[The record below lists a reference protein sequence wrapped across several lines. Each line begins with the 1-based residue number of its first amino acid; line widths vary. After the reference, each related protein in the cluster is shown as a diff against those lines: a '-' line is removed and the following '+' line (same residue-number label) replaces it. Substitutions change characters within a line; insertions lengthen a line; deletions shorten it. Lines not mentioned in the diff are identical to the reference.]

1 MAKALRD
8 TISDLAEA
16 FAASVLNAIRQMSL
30 DEILAEAQRTGGT
43 YAQRGPSKLIGAPAP
58 AATAT
63 ASSAPGKGRRKGG
76 GRLARRSQDQID
88 AVADSIVA
96 LLEKHPKGLRSEQI
110 REMLKLDKKEI
121 PRPIQEALSSN
132 RITSEGQKRA
142 TTYFARSAGATKAAA
157 KKK

>member
-8 TISDLAEA
+8 TISNLAEA

-43 YAQRGPSKLIGAPAP
+43 YATRAPSKLIAAANAPASTP
-58 AATAT
+58 A
-63 ASSAPGKGRRKGG
+63 SAPAKGRRKAG

-88 AVADSIVA
+88 EVANAIVA

-110 REMLKLDKKEI
+110 RGILKLDRKEI

-132 RITSEGQKRA
+132 KITSEGQKRA
-142 TTYFARSAGATKAAA
+142 TTYFVRGAA
-157 KKK
+157 KGAGKKAK

>member
-43 YAQRGPSKLIGAPAP
+43 YAQRGPSKLIG
-58 AATAT
+58 T
-63 ASSAPGKGRRKGG
+63 SAPVAAASAAGAPKKAGRKAG

-110 REMLKLDKKEI
+110 RSLLKLDRKEI
-121 PRPIQEALSSN
+121 PRPIQEALSAHK
-132 RITSEGQKRA
+132 ITSQGQKRA
-142 TTYFARSAGATKAAA
+142 TTYFARGGGPKGATKKA
-157 KKK
+157 K

>member
-1 MAKALRD
+1 MAKVLRD
-8 TISDLAEA
+8 TISNLAET

-43 YAQRGPSKLIGAPAP
+43 YAQRGPSKLIASPSVP
-58 AATAT
+58 AAS
-63 ASSAPGKGRRKGG
+63 ASVTPSKGRRKGG

-110 REMLKLDKKEI
+110 RGILKLDRKEI

-132 RITSEGQKRA
+132 KITSEGQKRA
-142 TTYFARSAGATKAAA
+142 TTYFARSGGAKSTA

>member
-8 TISDLAEA
+8 TISDLAGS

-43 YAQRGPSKLIGAPAP
+43 YAQRGPSKLIAASAPA
-58 AATAT
+58 
-63 ASSAPGKGRRKGG
+63 ASSAPAKGRRRAG
-76 GRLARRSQDQID
+76 GRLARRSQHQID
-88 AVADSIVA
+88 AVANSIVA

-110 REMLKLDKKEI
+110 RGMLKLDRKEI

-132 RITSEGQKRA
+132 KITSQGQKRA
-142 TTYFARSAGATKAAA
+142 TTYFARGGGAKGAGKKA
-157 KKK
+157 K

>member
-43 YAQRGPSKLIGAPAP
+43 YAQRSPSKLIGTSAP
-58 AATAT
+58 AAAT
-63 ASSAPGKGRRKGG
+63 ASSAPKKAGRKAG

-88 AVADSIVA
+88 AVADSIVS

-110 REMLKLDKKEI
+110 RSMLKLDRKEI
-121 PRPIQEALSSN
+121 PRPIQEALSAHK
-132 RITSEGQKRA
+132 ITSQGQKRA
-142 TTYFARSAGATKAAA
+142 TTYFARGAGAKGATKKA
-157 KKK
+157 K